1 MEQNTDI
8 EIPQYFLCPI
18 SLQIMRDPVTTITGI
33 TYDRESIEQWLR
45 TMSYHDGEEE
55 SAAAYCPVTKQPLP
69 RNSDLTP
76 NHMLRRLIQAW
87 CNAHVEY
94 GIDRIPTPK
103 SPLSKSFVFKL
114 KRNLNVPNLRTEA
127 LQKLK
132 ELALEND
139 KNRKCMAEAGVS
151 KAMITFTLKG
161 FKEGK
166 IHGISEALSVL
177 NLIWIPTNEN
187 KQLVEENSD
196 LIEAITWV
204 LRNSRE
210 MEMENRT
217 HAMRA
222 LKLVSEVASTR
233 LLEQLDPSFFSDMMK
248 ILKNNKFS
256 SLPLIKSVLHVL
268 IQSCPW
274 GRNRMKIIESGAVF
288 ELVEVE
294 LDNNI
299 DKDKKISEMVMCLL
313 AQLCSCA
320 DGRAQLLKHAGS
332 LAVISKRIL
341 RISPAT
347 DDQALHIFGLITRF
361 SATHEVLIEML
372 RVGAVSK
379 LCMVLQ
385 ADCEP
390 YLKKQAREIL
400 RLHSNVWN
408 NSPCIQVYLLTRHNR

>member
-1 MEQNTDI
+1 MEQNADI

-18 SLQIMRDPVTTITGI
+18 SLQIMRDPVTTTTGI

-45 TMSYHDGEEE
+45 TTSFHDEEE
-55 SAAAYCPVTKQPLP
+55 SGAAAYCPVTKQPLP
-69 RNSDLTP
+69 RNADLTP

-114 KRNLNVPNLRTEA
+114 KRNLNVPNLRDEA
-127 LQKLK
+127 LQKMK
-132 ELALEND
+132 ELVHENE

-166 IHGISEALSVL
+166 IDGISEALSVL

-187 KQLVEENSD
+187 KQLLDENYD

-204 LRNSRE
+204 LRNST
-210 MEMENRT
+210 EMENRT

-222 LKLVSEVASTR
+222 LKLVSEVASSR
-233 LLEQLDPSFFSDMMK
+233 LLEQLDLTFFTDMMK
-248 ILKNNKFS
+248 ILRNNKFS
-256 SLPLIKSVLHVL
+256 PPSMIKSVLHVL

-288 ELVEVE
+288 ELIEME
-294 LDNNI
+294 LDNNHN
-299 DKDKKISEMVMCLL
+299 DKKTTELVLCLL

-332 LAVISKRIL
+332 IAIISKRII

-347 DDQALHIFGLITRF
+347 DDWALHIFGLISRF
-361 SATHEVLIEML
+361 SATQEVLIEML

-400 RLHSNVWN
+400 RLHSNVWS
-408 NSPCIQVYLLTRHNR
+408 NSPCIQVYLVTRHNR